1 MNAQELYSKLK
12 NVSHDSY
19 KKWTLKDCEEIA
31 PIIEKINE
39 LKSQNDAV
47 ILAHSYTLP
56 EIVYGVAD
64 YVGDSYE
71 LSQKASQVKEKN
83 IIFAGVYFMAETA
96 KIISPNKTVIIP
108 AGKSGCSLADSI
120 TAEELKTLKAKYPQA
135 SVVCY
140 INSNA
145 EVKAECDVCV
155 TSSNVYDIISKMPK
169 KQIIFVPDS
178 LMAENIKVEFLKRG
192 VEKEIISSEG
202 SCCVHDRFLVQDVED
217 IKQKYPDAQIIT
229 HPESRP
235 EVCAMCDFVGGTG
248 SMLKYVKESAHKQ
261 FAVLTERGLVN
272 RLEFENPDKQIV
284 GPIAVCGHMKR
295 NTLEDIYLALVSP
308 LSTQIVEVDKDVA
321 EKAKKSINKMFEMV
335 ERK

>member
-1 MNAQELYSKLK
+1 MNAQELYNELK

-31 PIIEKINE
+31 PIVSKINE
-39 LKSQNDAV
+39 LKRQNDAV

-71 LSQKASQVKEKN
+71 LSLKAKELEQET

-96 KIISPNKTVIIP
+96 KIIAPEKRVVIP

-120 TAEELKTLKAKYPQA
+120 TAPEIRNMKLKYPDA
-135 SVVCY
+135 NVVCY

-169 KQIIFVPDS
+169 QQIIFVPDS
-178 LMAENIKVEFLKRG
+178 LMAENVRIELKNRNIN
-192 VEKEIISSEG
+192 KEIISSKG
-202 SCCVHDRFLVQDVED
+202 SCCVHDRFLTQDVED
-217 IKQKYPDAQIIT
+217 IKKNYPDAKIIT
-229 HPESRP
+229 HPESHP
-235 EVCAMCDFVGGTG
+235 EVCRMCDFVGGTG
-248 SMLKYVKESAHKQ
+248 SMLKYVKNSQDTE

-272 RLEFENPDKQIV
+272 RLEHDNPNKKII

-295 NTLEDIYLALVSP
+295 NTLEDIYLALTSP
-308 LSTQIVEVDKDVA
+308 LSTQIVEV
-321 EKAKKSINKMFEMV
+321 EKQISEKSKRAIDKMFEMV
-335 ERK
+335 EK